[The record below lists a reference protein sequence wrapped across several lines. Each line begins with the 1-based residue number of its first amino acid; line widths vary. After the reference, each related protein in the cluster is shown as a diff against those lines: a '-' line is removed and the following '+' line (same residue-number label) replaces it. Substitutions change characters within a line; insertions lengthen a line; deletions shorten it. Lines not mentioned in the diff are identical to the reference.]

1 VNIFDEQIENH
12 PGSAESQHQ
21 FDLIIKRALQ
31 EKLTDLTYV
40 LTGSNVLHDHG
51 VRCERIEDAVVLSSA
66 DSELA
71 RWSCDGMMLRLTWAG
86 PDLTALS
93 TKDAVRLT
101 AHLLVDKLAVVKRS
115 PAVVVPATVVH
126 RDTSRGLLFAPSLA
140 RS

>member
-1 VNIFDEQIENH
+1 VNIFDEQIENYS
-12 PGSAESQHQ
+12 GSAESQHQ

-31 EKLTDLTYV
+31 EKLTDLAYV
-40 LTGSNVLHDHG
+40 LSGSNILQDHG
-51 VRCERIEDAVVLSSA
+51 VRCEHIEDAVVLSSA

-71 RWSCDGMMLRLTWAG
+71 RWSSDGMMLRLTWAG

-115 PAVVVPATVVH
+115 PPLVVPAKVVH
-126 RDTSRGLLFAPSLA
+126 RDTSRGWFFTSA
-140 RS
+140 RLQT